1 MSCLQ
6 IKRIPSTKF
15 FLKKIIIIRIVYFGG
30 FSKVST
36 FINFLTQNKTVP
48 FLKGPPHVYLCGVDQ
63 LPLFHVSLYLP
74 SSISFSFSFSF
85 FVELKAFK
93 ALGVKDGEP
102 FEDVF
107 TWFSCIGCGD

>member
-1 MSCLQ
+1 MVGRLEIQ
-6 IKRIPSTKF
+6 IKRIPS
-15 FLKKIIIIRIVYFGG
+15 
-30 FSKVST
+30 
-36 FINFLTQNKTVP
+36 INFLIQNKTVP

-63 LPLFHVSLYLP
+63 LPLFHLSLYIP
-74 SSISFSFSFSF
+74 TSFSF